1 MPRVLITDYI
11 DDTSLESSVLFD
23 LVSLQPGDDVEVLL
37 VWRKQID
44 AEFMDRF
51 PNLKAIIRYGVGTEN
66 VQIAEAKR
74 RAIAVCNT
82 PDYGVD
88 EVALTAISFVLYFDR
103 AIRTYDQ
110 KARQFSGGIWQ
121 NTEKRI
127 RRSNC
132 STVGCIGA
140 GRIGSTFLLKARA
153 LGFNT
158 VLYDPYRPAGYEKVL
173 SCGRAES
180 LTEILE
186 ISDFVSIHV
195 VLTEETANMVDDSF
209 VKQMKQGSI
218 LINTSRGQV
227 FSGLDFLVEPLKSGR
242 IGGVALDV
250 LPQEP
255 PVEGELIDA
264 WRNEDE
270 WARERVLIN
279 PHTAYYSQEA
289 FQEMRTKAARNALRV
304 LDGEQ
309 PLNRVN

>member
-66 VQIAEAKR
+66 VQIAEAR
-74 RAIAVCNT
+74 RRGIAVCNT

-158 VLYDPYRPAGYEKVL
+158 VLYDPYRPTGYEKVL

-255 PVEGELIDA
+255 PAGGALINA

>member
-11 DDTSLESSVLFD
+11 KDTSLESSVLFD

-51 PNLKAIIRYGVGTEN
+51 PNLKAVIRYGVGTEN

-74 RAIAVCNT
+74 RGIAVCNT

-158 VLYDPYRPAGYEKVL
+158 VLYDPYRPTGYEKVL

-255 PVEGELIDA
+255 PAGGALINA

-309 PLNRVN
+309 PLNRVD

>member
-11 DDTSLESSVLFD
+11 KDTSLESSVLHD

-51 PNLKAIIRYGVGTEN
+51 PNLKAVIRYGVGTEN
-66 VQIAEAKR
+66 VQVAEAKR
-74 RAIAVCNT
+74 RGITVCNT

-88 EVALTAISFVLYFDR
+88 EVALTAISFMLYFDR

-140 GRIGSTFLLKARA
+140 GRIGSAFLLKARA

-158 VLYDPYRPAGYEKVL
+158 VFYDPYRPTGYEKVL

-180 LTEILE
+180 LTDILD
-186 ISDFVSIHV
+186 ISDFISIHV
-195 VLTEETANMVDDSF
+195 ALTDETADMVDDAF

-250 LPQEP
+250 LPREP
-255 PVEGELIDA
+255 PVGGELINA

-270 WARERVLIN
+270 WARERILIN

>member
-51 PNLKAIIRYGVGTEN
+51 PNLKAVIRYGVGIEN
-66 VQIAEAKR
+66 VQLAEAKR
-74 RAIAVCNT
+74 RGIAVCNT

-158 VLYDPYRPAGYEKVL
+158 VFYDPYRPTGYEKVL

-195 VLTEETANMVDDSF
+195 ALTDETANMVDDSF

-255 PVEGELIDA
+255 PAGGELIDA
-264 WRNEDE
+264 WRNDDE

>member
-110 KARQFSGGIWQ
+110 KARQFLDGIWQ

-158 VLYDPYRPAGYEKVL
+158 VLYDPYRPTGYEKVL

-255 PVEGELIDA
+255 PAGGALIYA
-264 WRNEDE
+264 WRNDDD